1 PPGALLHPPLGPNTL
16 DSPPLSH
23 LAKLHAALWRAHK
36 GRSVMS
42 PNEQLPL
49 AVFIHR
55 ALPKI
60 VTEHLRV
67 PPPGADQ
74 TLKQAQ
80 DAAGRRVDA
89 MLDLVQPIVAHV
101 DGLNVPTAITTRALA
116 P

>member
-1 PPGALLHPPLGPNTL
+1 
-16 DSPPLSH
+16 
-23 LAKLHAALWRAHK
+23 
-36 GRSVMS
+36 MS

-101 DGLNVPTAITTRALA
+101 DGLNVPTAITTLVLAAYEIALWA
-116 P
+116 VENALIDPLVLNAMRSLGEFRRRQ